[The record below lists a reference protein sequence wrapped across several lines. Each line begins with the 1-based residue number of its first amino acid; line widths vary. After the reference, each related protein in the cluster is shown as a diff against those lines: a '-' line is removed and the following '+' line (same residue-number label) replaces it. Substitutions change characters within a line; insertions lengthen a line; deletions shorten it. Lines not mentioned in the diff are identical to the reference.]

1 MNCCIC
7 FFRCCVASSC
17 CSVGCPFSSTY
28 YAWLQKRNV
37 WKYEK
42 KEKWWN
48 CEHCYC
54 CCWFCVV
61 GFFAPCILDEVVSF
75 RHVWHRH
82 QSLDIYQEQKHFREM
97 DLSEICGYLVLTI
110 AIFPSFRTTF
120 QRTFSRI
127 FRWSCVLEI
136 HPIVIWDLFPLKW
149 VREYVRCHIDH
160 WSFSQYVMITLWN

>member
-54 CCWFCVV
+54 CCWFCFV

-82 QSLDIYQEQKHFREM
+82 QSLGIYQEQKHFRET

-110 AIFPSFRTTF
+110 AIFPTDFFPNLSMELCSWNSPDCNLRFISFEVSAWVCTMSHRSLII
-120 QRTFSRI
+120 QSI
-127 FRWSCVLEI
+127 CY
-136 HPIVIWDLFPLKW
+136 DNALKL
-149 VREYVRCHIDH
+149 
-160 WSFSQYVMITLWN
+160 TN